1 MHLDSRIIYSEEY
14 KRDAGFRNVVQ
25 MAIGF
30 GFIYFGTDSGVQ
42 IMIVGLRTTQS
53 YTVPLLGNLGSL
65 SLSIAYFGYAF
76 ANLFVPSM
84 VSAFKNE
91 RLAMAFASMEYPY
104 CAVNWIYG
112 TAFIHTS
119 SFTLFRGCVLSG
131 RLFTD
136 SLPLS
141 SGHAKVCICLRI
153 PPMKTEVVVRVFSGV
168 ST

>member
-1 MHLDSRIIYSEEY
+1 MHLDSRIIHSEEY

-30 GFIYFGTDSGVQ
+30 GFIYFGMDSGIWVMH
-42 IMIVGLRTTQS
+42 IGLRTTQS

-104 CAVNWIYG
+104 RTVNWIYG

-119 SFTLFRGCVLSG
+119 SFT
-131 RLFTD
+131 
-136 SLPLS
+136 
-141 SGHAKVCICLRI
+141 
-153 PPMKTEVVVRVFSGV
+153 
-168 ST
+168 